1 MQQPFGESPCQQW
14 RIAFI
19 YAFATTFNSQ
29 QSIAPSLFK
38 LPDFTPDQLEVEL
51 QKEDSQ
57 LVHNIICSCLGNIFN
72 RKNPVESYTKSLQ
85 DVVTEKIKT
94 MDIELEKNPLSNQKF
109 NMLSAD
115 LKLLILYSMIE
126 WQLQDSQAVRLI
138 IDYYSA
144 KRSQHNPIEVR
155 PIGTDKEK
163 STYWQFGDSP
173 YIWKVKHKKKEWIL
187 GKYDDEVDEILI
199 KLVCKDRQTTEAWIN
214 TLSTTHRAEK
224 ALSKYV
230 GEHVYPL
237 IEKQEK
243 QKAKLER
250 EKWKKLNPVE
260 PVTTRSYTRKR
271 ERVNY
276 NYDDIYTEQDF
287 DEYLPESSS
296 RPSSP
301 DRLAKKPTRSSNR
314 LKGVL
319 DA

>member
-1 MQQPFGESPCQQW
+1 
-14 RIAFI
+14 
-19 YAFATTFNSQ
+19 
-29 QSIAPSLFK
+29 
-38 LPDFTPDQLEVEL
+38 
-51 QKEDSQ
+51 
-57 LVHNIICSCLGNIFN
+57 
-72 RKNPVESYTKSLQ
+72 
-85 DVVTEKIKT
+85 

-173 YIWKVKHKKKEWIL
+173 YIWKVKNKKKEWI
-187 GKYDDEVDEILI
+187 
-199 KLVCKDRQTTEAWIN
+199 LVCKDRQTTEAWIN